1 MKRRSANLYQIA
13 EHNPDVNIEMRDR
26 QGNTYLVTM
35 NAEVTS
41 VLDMAGTSEH
51 DQQVALFTWANQNLN
66 RYPVLKWMF
75 AVPNGG
81 HRHPAVAGKLKAEG
95 LKAGVLDILLPA
107 ARQGFHGLW
116 LEMKAGKN
124 RPSPEQLLWMDYLR
138 SAGYC
143 VRLCYSA
150 KDAQKAIEEYL
161 A

>member
-1 MKRRSANLYQIA
+1 MSEQKYQRMLKNNPHLVPRS
-13 EHNPDVNIEMRDR
+13 
-26 QGNTYLVTM
+26 
-35 NAEVTS
+35 
-41 VLDMAGTSEH
+41 LDLTRVITDTGVSEH
-51 DQQVALFTWANQNLN
+51 DHQVALFMWANANLD
-66 RYPVLKWMF
+66 RYPVLRFMF

-95 LKAGVLDILLPA
+95 VKAGVLDIHLPA
-107 ARQGFHGLW
+107 PRSGFYGLW

-124 RPSPEQLLWMDYLR
+124 RPTAEQLLWMDYLR

>member
-1 MKRRSANLYQIA
+1 MSEEDYQKLLKK
-13 EHNPDVNIEMRDR
+13 NP
-26 QGNTYLVTM
+26 YLVPKGSEPIHLL
-35 NAEVTS
+35 NHPS
-41 VLDMAGTSEH
+41 GRSEH
-51 DQQVALFTWANQNLN
+51 DQQVALFTWANQNLD
-66 RYPVLKWMF
+66 RYPVLRWMF

-95 LKAGVLDILLPA
+95 VK
-107 ARQGFHGLW
+107 
-116 LEMKAGKN
+116 
-124 RPSPEQLLWMDYLR
+124 EQLLWMDYLK

>member
-1 MKRRSANLYQIA
+1 MKHNVDLYKVA
-13 EHNPDVNIEMRDR
+13 LANPDVHIEMRDKS
-26 QGNTYLVTM
+26 GNTYLVTM

-41 VLDMAGTSEH
+41 VLAGGSSEH
-51 DQQVALFTWANQNLN
+51 DQQVALFVWANANLD
-66 RYPVLKWMF
+66 RYPVLRWMF

-95 LKAGVLDILLPA
+95 VKAGVLDIHLPA
-107 ARQGFHGLW
+107 PRGGFYGLW

-124 RPSPEQLLWMDYLR
+124 RPTAEQLLWMDYLK

-161 A
+161 NE

>member
-1 MKRRSANLYQIA
+1 MSEEDYQKLLKK
-13 EHNPDVNIEMRDR
+13 NP
-26 QGNTYLVTM
+26 YLVPKGSEPIHLL
-35 NAEVTS
+35 NHPS
-41 VLDMAGTSEH
+41 GRSEH
-51 DQQVALFTWANQNLN
+51 DQQVALFTWANQNLD
-66 RYPVLKWMF
+66 RYPVLRWMF

-95 LKAGVLDILLPA
+95 VKAGVLDIHLPA
-107 ARQGFHGLW
+107 PRSGFYGLW

-124 RPSPEQLLWMDYLR
+124 RPTAEQLLWMDYLK